1 MSHVRPPSNVAA
13 KGKVTLA
20 TASPSVQP
28 DVIDIGHLDGLV
40 GYHVRRAFAVI
51 GNDFARALAE
61 TGIRQVLFGIL
72 SIVGANPGIN
82 QGAVGRAL
90 GIQRANMVSL
100 INELVDRGLIDRI
113 TAEDD
118 RRAFALTLTA
128 DGEAIA
134 ADCLRRIREHEN
146 GLLIDFSPD
155 ERETL
160 ISLIRRIEARGA

>member
-1 MSHVRPPSNVAA
+1 M
-13 KGKVTLA
+13 A
-20 TASPSVQP
+20 TASPSAQP
-28 DVIDIGHLDGLV
+28 DATDIGCLDGLV
-40 GYHVRRAFAVI
+40 GYHLRRAFAVV

-100 INELVDRGLIDRI
+100 INELVDRGLIDRV

-118 RRAFALTLTA
+118 RRAFALTLTPA
-128 DGEAIA
+128 GETMTAG
-134 ADCLRRIREHEN
+134 CLARIRAHEDAM
-146 GLLIDFSPD
+146 LSDLSVAERATLID
-155 ERETL
+155 L
-160 ISLIRRIEARGA
+160 LGRIEAKDR